1 MRRVSIPS
9 LSKRI
14 KLLLLIP
21 LIIGIFFVACQTQK
35 HTGFNRAMQNL
46 TAHYNILF
54 DANQILD
61 QKQADYN
68 LTFVDSYNGILNV
81 YQDTITTKTYTLDKD
96 LQSAVD
102 KANKIIGYKD
112 QSHYIGD
119 AYLVLGKA
127 NFLGGQYFNAGE
139 YFNYV
144 TEEFGTNKNL
154 VEEAYTWKARTL
166 MYLHKLP
173 DAKLVLDTAL
183 QNINP
188 KRNTTADV
196 YATKLQYDIN
206 IQDNTDGEAM
216 AKLAIQYC
224 HTKNQRLRWTFI
236 LGQLQELNGHSG
248 DAYANYTKIAKSNAV
263 FEMSFNAD
271 LNRIR
276 IEDAQNGIKE
286 SRIEKLRS
294 LIRNPNNKEFKDQ
307 IYYQIAQL
315 YYSDKDINNAI
326 KNYKLSTASSI
337 KNQNQKGISYL
348 RIADIN
354 FSIKA
359 DYVTAKKYY
368 DSTLNTLSPNYPGY
382 DIIQK
387 KTNNLQ
393 LLTDR
398 LKIISREDTL
408 QLLASYDPKTRRAK
422 IDTMVLA
429 HSAQMD
435 ADSKNALAAIKSNGN
450 TNGSNLF
457 NSPGGGN
464 STFYFYN
471 SNAVSQGYQ
480 EFRRLWGNRKLEDD
494 WRRSNRSATA
504 AAANTAVSPT
514 QGTLATAGPVAKSTE
529 SVAAASYRQQIV
541 LNLPTTPDLLAQ
553 SNLRIYNALF
563 DIANFYRD
571 ILDDKKE
578 AINTYEKI
586 LKRYPNNPNRPAI
599 DYSLY
604 RLYSELHDPKADA
617 YKNDLLKNY
626 PETNF
631 AKVIVDPEY
640 SKKLDDNEAEFKAIY
655 NQIFDLY
662 AKRKYPEVISH
673 VDDVMKKYPNNS
685 LGAQLDYLRAVA
697 KAHDEP
703 VADFVKDLQ
712 NIVKKYPNDRLIT
725 PLAKQH
731 INYIT
736 ANLVDLSRRHYALE
750 NTDTTSVPYTPL
762 VENKK
767 ETPYRVPGRHFD
779 FDNQV
784 VDVRKPVK
792 KADSAKKAAA
802 QAAIVSNPITK
813 GDSVKAGVSPVL
825 AAVVAPVK
833 KPYNSKLFSKRDS
846 TNYYFIINI
855 ANDNTNPA
863 SSRFSIGQ
871 FNRTNYDGRGITH
884 QLMQVGD
891 NNRFIYIGRFYSLGE
906 VKAYARA
913 IVPLLGEIMK
923 IPKAKYS
930 FFIIT
935 KQNLDKLAD
944 KNTLD
949 SYIDYYQNNY

>member
-1 MRRVSIPS
+1 LRRVFKPS

-14 KLLLLIP
+14 KFLLLIP
-21 LIIGIFFVACQTQK
+21 FIIGIFFVGCSTEK

-61 QKQADYN
+61 QKQADYD
-68 LTFVDSYNGILNV
+68 LTFVDSYNEILNV
-81 YQDTITTKTYTLDKD
+81 YQDTIVTKSYSLDKD

-144 TEEFGTNKNL
+144 TEEFGTEKNL

-166 MYLHKLP
+166 MYLNKLP

-188 KRNTTADV
+188 KKNTTADV
-196 YATKLQYDIN
+196 YATKLQYDID
-206 IQDNTDGEAM
+206 IQDYVDGEAM

-236 LGQLQELNGHSG
+236 LGQLQELNNHTA

-276 IEDAQNGIKE
+276 IEDAQNGIKLT
-286 SRIEKLRS
+286 RIQKLRS
-294 LIRNPNNKEFKDQ
+294 LLKNPNNKEFKDQ

-315 YYSDKDINNAI
+315 YFSDKDITNAI
-326 KNYKLSTASSI
+326 KNYKLSISSSI
-337 KNQNQKGISYL
+337 KNQNQKGVSYL

-368 DSTLNTLSPNYPGY
+368 DSTLTTLSPNYPGY
-382 DIIQK
+382 LIIQK

-408 QLLASYDPKTRRAK
+408 QMLARFDEKTRRAK

-429 HSAQMD
+429 HTAQMEAD
-435 ADSKNALAAIKSNGN
+435 ANSALAASKANNNASAGGN
-450 TNGSNLF
+450 LYNT
-457 NSPGGGN
+457 PGGGN

-471 SNAVSQGYQ
+471 STAVSQGYQ
-480 EFRRLWGNRKLEDD
+480 EFQRLWGGRKLEDD
-494 WRRSNRSATA
+494 WRRSNRSSTTGTS
-504 AAANTAVSPT
+504 TAVNPT
-514 QGTLATAGPVAKSTE
+514 QGTLATAGPVAKSGE
-529 SVAAASYRQQIV
+529 SVAAAKYRQQIV
-541 LNLPTTPDLLAQ
+541 LNLPTTPDLLVQ

-578 AINTYEKI
+578 AINTYENI
-586 LKRYPNNPNRPAI
+586 LKRFPNTPNKPAI

-604 RLYSELHDPKADA
+604 RLYSELNDPKADA
-617 YKNDLLKNY
+617 YKSDLLKNY
-626 PETNF
+626 PETAF
-631 AKVIVDPEY
+631 AKVILDPEY
-640 SKKLDDNEAEFKAIY
+640 SKKLDDKEAEFKALY
-655 NQIFDLY
+655 NQIYDLY
-662 AKRKYPEVISH
+662 ASRKYTDVVSR
-673 VDDVMKKYPNNS
+673 VDEVMKQYPNNS
-685 LGAQLDYLRAVA
+685 LAAQLYYLRAVSA
-697 KAHDEP
+697 AHNEP
-703 VADFVKDLQ
+703 VAAFVNDLQ
-712 NIVKKYPNDRLIT
+712 QIVKNYPNDRLIT
-725 PLAKQH
+725 PLVKQH
-731 INYIT
+731 INYINT
-736 ANLVDLSRRHYALE
+736 NLVDMSARHNALLYS
-750 NTDTTSVPYTPL
+750 DTTAVPFAPL

-784 VDVRKPVK
+784 ADVRKPVK
-792 KADSAKKAAA
+792 KEDEAKK
-802 QAAIVSNPITK
+802 T
-813 GDSVKAGVSPVL
+813 DSVKAAPAQVAILTPVQ
-825 AAVVAPVK
+825 K
-833 KPYNSKLFSKRDS
+833 QPYNSKLFSKRDS

-855 ANDNTNPA
+855 SNDNTNPA

-891 NNRFIYIGRFYSLGE
+891 NNRLIYVGRFYSLEE

-923 IPKAKYS
+923 IPKDKYS
-930 FFIIT
+930 FFIVT
-935 KQNLDKLAD
+935 KENLDKLAD
-944 KNTLD
+944 KKTLD
-949 SYIDYYQNNY
+949 SYFDYYQNNY

>member
-1 MRRVSIPS
+1 LVPF
-9 LSKRI
+9 
-14 KLLLLIP
+14 
-21 LIIGIFFVACQTQK
+21 IIGIFFVGCSTEK

-61 QKQADYN
+61 QKQADYD
-68 LTFVDSYNGILNV
+68 LTFVDSYNEILNV
-81 YQDTITTKTYTLDKD
+81 YQDTTVTKSFTLDKD

-144 TEEFGTNKNL
+144 TEEFGKQKNL

-166 MYLHKLP
+166 MYLDKLP

-183 QNINP
+183 QNINT
-188 KRNTTADV
+188 KKNTTADV
-196 YATKLQYDIN
+196 YAAKLQYDIDV
-206 IQDNTDGEAM
+206 QDYVDGEAM

-236 LGQLQELNGHSG
+236 LGQLQELNNHTA

-276 IEDAQNGIKE
+276 IEDAQKGIKE

-294 LIRNPNNKEFKDQ
+294 LLKNPNNKEFKDQ

-315 YYSDKDINNAI
+315 YYADKDINNSI
-326 KNYKLSTASSI
+326 KNYKLSIASSI
-337 KNQNQKGISYL
+337 KNQNQKGVSYL

-354 FSIKA
+354 FNIKA

-368 DSTLNTLSPNYPGY
+368 DSTLTTLSPNYPGY
-382 DIIQK
+382 EIIQK

-408 QLLASYDPKTRRAK
+408 QMLARLDEKTRHAK
-422 IDTMVLA
+422 IDTMVLQ
-429 HSAQMD
+429 HSAQIE
-435 ADSKNALAAIKSNGN
+435 ADEKNALAAIKSNGN
-450 TNGSNLF
+450 INTGGNLY
-457 NSPGGGN
+457 NTPGGGN

-480 EFRRLWGNRKLEDD
+480 EFRRLWGDRKLEDD
-494 WRRSNRSATA
+494 WRRSNRSSTVG
-504 AAANTAVSPT
+504 ANITVSPT
-514 QGTLATAGPVAKSTE
+514 QGTLATAGPAATSGE
-529 SVAAASYRQQIV
+529 SVVAANYRQQIV
-541 LNLPTTPDLLAQ
+541 LNLPTTADLLAQ

-578 AINTYEKI
+578 AISTYENI
-586 LKRYPNNPNRPAI
+586 LKRFPKNPNKPAI

-604 RLYSELHDPKADA
+604 RLYSELNDNNADA

-626 PETNF
+626 PETAF
-631 AKVIVDPEY
+631 AKVIVDPDY
-640 SKKLDDNEAEFKAIY
+640 SKKLGDKEAEFKVIY
-655 NQIFDLY
+655 NQIYDLY
-662 AKRKYPEVISH
+662 AKRKYPEVISG
-673 VDDVMKKYPNNS
+673 VDAVMKQYPNNS
-685 LGAQLDYLRAVA
+685 LGAQLDYLKAVS

-703 VADFVKDLQ
+703 VAAFVNDLQ
-712 NIVKKYPNDRLIT
+712 NIVKKYPDDRLIT
-725 PLAKQH
+725 PLVKQH

-736 ANLVDLSRRHYALE
+736 ANLVDMSSRHYALL
-750 NTDTTSVPYTPL
+750 NTDTTSVPFAPL

-784 VDVRKPVK
+784 ADVRKPVK
-792 KADSAKKAAA
+792 KADDG
-802 QAAIVSNPITK
+802 TK
-813 GDSVKAGVSPVL
+813 IDSVKAS
-825 AAVVAPVK
+825 APVQASVTGPAK
-833 KPYNSKLFSKRDS
+833 KQPYNSKLFSKRDS

-855 ANDNTNPA
+855 SNDNTNPA

-871 FNRTNYDGRGITH
+871 FNRTNYDGKGIMH

-891 NNRFIYIGRFYSLGE
+891 NNRLIYVGRFYSLEE

-913 IVPLLGEIMK
+913 IVPLLPEIMK
-923 IPKAKYS
+923 IPRDKYS
-930 FFIIT
+930 FFIVT
-935 KQNLDKLAD
+935 KENLDKLAD
-944 KNTLD
+944 KKTLD

>member
-1 MRRVSIPS
+1 LGRVYTPS
-9 LSKRI
+9 LSKQI
-14 KLLLLIP
+14 KLLLLV
-21 LIIGIFFVACQTQK
+21 LFIIGIFFMRCSTEK

-61 QKQADYN
+61 QKQADYD
-68 LTFVDSYNGILNV
+68 LTFVDSYNEILNV
-81 YQDTITTKTYTLDKD
+81 YQDTTTGPKSYTLDKD

-166 MYLHKLP
+166 MYLNKLP

-188 KRNTTADV
+188 KKNTTADV
-196 YATKLQYDIN
+196 YATKLQYDID
-206 IQDNTDGEAM
+206 IQDYVDGEAM

-236 LGQLQELNGHSG
+236 LAQLQELNNHTA

-276 IEDAQNGIKE
+276 IEDAQNGIKQT
-286 SRIEKLRS
+286 RIEKLKS
-294 LIRNPNNKEFKDQ
+294 LLKNPNNKEFQDQ

-315 YYSDKDINNAI
+315 YFSNKDVNNAI
-326 KNYKLSTASSI
+326 KNYKLSIRSSI

-354 FSIKA
+354 FNIKA

-368 DSTLNTLSPNYPGY
+368 DSTLTTLSPNYPGY
-382 DIIQK
+382 VIIQK

-408 QLLASYDPKTRRAK
+408 QMLARLDEKTRRAK
-422 IDTMVLA
+422 IDTMVLQ
-429 HSAQMD
+429 HSAQIE
-435 ADSKNALAAIKSNGN
+435 ADEKNALAAIKSNGN
-450 TNGSNLF
+450 ASAGGNLYTT
-457 NSPGGGN
+457 PGGGN

-480 EFRRLWGNRKLEDD
+480 EFRRLWGDRKLEDD
-494 WRRSNRSATA
+494 WRRSNRSSTIG
-504 AAANTAVSPT
+504 ANTAVSPT
-514 QGTLATAGPVAKSTE
+514 QGTLATAGPAAKSGE
-529 SVAAASYRQQIV
+529 SVAAANYRQQIV
-541 LNLPTTPDLLAQ
+541 LNLPSTPDLLAQ
-553 SNLRIYNALF
+553 SNLRVYNALF

-578 AINTYEKI
+578 AINTYENI
-586 LKRYPNNPNRPAI
+586 LKRFPNNPNRPAI

-604 RLYSELHDPKADA
+604 RLYSELHDPKVDI

-626 PETNF
+626 SETNF

-640 SKKLDDNEAEFKAIY
+640 SKKLDDKEAEFKTIY

-662 AKRKYPEVISH
+662 AKRKYPEVVSR
-673 VDDVMKKYPNNS
+673 VDDVMKQYPTNS
-685 LGAQLDYLRAVA
+685 LGSQLDYLRAVA
-697 KAHDEP
+697 KAHNEP
-703 VADFVKDLQ
+703 VAAFVNDLQ

-750 NTDTTSVPYTPL
+750 NTDTTSVPFTPL

-784 VDVRKPVK
+784 ADVRKPVK
-792 KADSAKKAAA
+792 KVDPVSKADSLKVGASVQAAVTAPAKK
-802 QAAIVSNPITK
+802 Q
-813 GDSVKAGVSPVL
+813 
-825 AAVVAPVK
+825 
-833 KPYNSKLFSKRDS
+833 PYNSRLFSKRDS

-855 ANDNTNPA
+855 SNDNTNPA

-891 NNRFIYIGRFYSLGE
+891 NNRLIYVGRFYSLGE

-923 IPKAKYS
+923 IPKDKYS
-930 FFIIT
+930 FFIVT
-935 KQNLDKLAD
+935 KENLDKLAD
-944 KNTLD
+944 KKTLD